1 MDLEDPVAEVPMT
14 ASLEVPF
21 RPGWPAPRETR
32 IEPPQVPIEPRWE
45 YSVVVREASAGPLSE
60 AELNQLG
67 ADHWELVG
75 LAPAEGRIHFY
86 FKRERRI

>member
-1 MDLEDPVAEVPMT
+1 MT

-21 RPGWPAPRETR
+21 RPGWPAPQESR

-45 YSVVVREASAGPLSE
+45 YTVVERDVAGPLSE
-60 AELNQLG
+60 SELNALG
-67 ADHWELVG
+67 AEHWELVG
-75 LAPAEGRIHFY
+75 VVPATARIHFY